1 MHWKTKKKKNWHD
14 SLSYSICFTVVLWTE
29 LAIPPRS
36 ASTCSGILQ
45 LHTFIYYKFF
55 SCDSLLSW
63 PVVQLSQ
70 AKALP
75 VNKEA
80 VLTLLTS
87 QVTR

>member
-1 MHWKTKKKKNWHD
+1 MHWKTKKKKKSLD
-14 SLSYSICFTVVLWTE
+14 SLAFYICFTVVLWTE

-36 ASTCSGILQ
+36 ACTCSGLLQ
-45 LHTFIYYKFF
+45 LHIFTYYKFF

-63 PVVQLSQ
+63 PVVQLSR